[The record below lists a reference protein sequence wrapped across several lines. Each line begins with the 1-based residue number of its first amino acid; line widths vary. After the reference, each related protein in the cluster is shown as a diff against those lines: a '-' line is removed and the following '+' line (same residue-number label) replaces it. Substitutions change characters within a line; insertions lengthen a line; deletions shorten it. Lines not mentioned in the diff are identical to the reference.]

1 MKVQITMHKTLT
13 IRETESLMNGEL
25 SFYLEFPVL
34 LVDVGIL
41 QGELGDPQDLLLC
54 EKAQSSIGQHNCQY
68 GFLVGPLRPRV
79 SFPEIQKQYMM
90 NEHTK
95 AVHDE

>member
-1 MKVQITMHKTLT
+1 MRIQITMHKTLT

-41 QGELGDPQDLLLC
+41 QGELGDPQD
-54 EKAQSSIGQHNCQY
+54 
-68 GFLVGPLRPRV
+68 
-79 SFPEIQKQYMM
+79 
-90 NEHTK
+90 
-95 AVHDE
+95 